1 MDNNDIYAIKV
12 KTIDGSWWDLDIDEI
27 TTGPCGNSDYSDYTI
42 CRRIQGLAMV
52 RCKKSS
58 ENICRIENNIQNNV
72 NIPYTYY
79 IYSENIIAVKIMRFN
94 ANE

>member
-12 KTIDGSWWDLDIDEI
+12 KTIDGTWWDLDVAEI
-27 TTGPCGNSDYSDYTI
+27 TTGPCDNSDYTI
-42 CRRIQGLAMV
+42 CRRIQGLAIV
-52 RCKKSS
+52 SCEKSS